1 MRPSSHAKPYCLVPG
16 SSPKLI
22 LLQMLKSKDTDLHYI
37 FLLGLAIVGGLMLY
51 LLSPI
56 LAPFLLAA
64 ILAYICDPLVTRLQ
78 RRRLPRSLATV
89 IVLLLLL
96 ALLVA
101 LFLILLPLVIKEATL
116 LAERMPGF
124 VERINGELLPWLREK
139 TGLTIRLDSET
150 IRKLITD
157 GVKNSEGL
165 PEKLLSSLT
174 LGGMAIVGFF
184 ANLVLVPVVLFYLL
198 RDWGSL
204 VGRID
209 QLIPRRW
216 HERISTLAR
225 EVDAVLAEFLR
236 GQLSVMVLMSVYYCV
251 ALWVAGLDFALP
263 IGIVTGIL
271 VFVPYLGVTIG
282 LVLATITAVMQ
293 FGSLAG
299 AIPIWIAIAV
309 GQLLE
314 GFVVTPWLVGDR
326 IGLHPLAVIFA
337 LLAFGQIF
345 GFFGILLAL
354 PASAALLVWLRHLR
368 QDYLVS
374 PIYRS

>member
-1 MRPSSHAKPYCLVPG
+1 MHPSSHAKPYSLVTG
-16 SSPKLI
+16 SSPRLI

-37 FLLGLAIVGGLMLY
+37 FLLGLAVVGGLMLY

-78 RRRLPRSLATV
+78 RRRLPRALATV
-89 IVLLLLL
+89 VVLLLLL

-116 LAERMPGF
+116 LVERMPGF
-124 VERINGELLPWLREK
+124 IERINGELLPWLREK
-139 TGLTIRLDSET
+139 TGLNIQLDSET
-150 IRKLITD
+150 MRRLITD

-165 PEKLLSSLT
+165 PEKILSSLT

-198 RDWGSL
+198 RDWGLL
-204 VGRID
+204 VERID

-216 HERISTLAR
+216 HGRISTLAR

-251 ALWVAGLDFALP
+251 ALWVAGLEFALP

-282 LVLATITAVMQ
+282 LVLATITAIMQ

-299 AIPIWIAIAV
+299 AIPVWIAIAV

-354 PASAALLVWLRHLR
+354 PASAALLVWLRHVR

>member
-1 MRPSSHAKPYCLVPG
+1 
-16 SSPKLI
+16 
-22 LLQMLKSKDTDLHYI
+22 MLNGQDSDLHTLV
-37 FLLGLAIVGGLMLY
+37 LLGLAVAGGLLLY

-64 ILAYICDPLVTRLQ
+64 ILAYISDPLVTKLQ
-78 RRRLPRSLATV
+78 GRRVPRALGTV
-89 IVLLLLL
+89 IVLLCLF
-96 ALLVA
+96 AMVVA
-101 LFLILLPLVIKEATL
+101 LFLILLPLVIKESTL

-124 VERINGELLPWLREK
+124 IERINSELLPWLREK
-139 TGLTIRLDSET
+139 TGLAIQLDSAT
-150 IRKLITD
+150 VRKLITD

-165 PEKLLSSLT
+165 PEKILSSLT

-198 RDWGSL
+198 RDWPIL
-204 VGRID
+204 VERID
-209 QLIPRRW
+209 QLVPRRW

-236 GQLSVMVLMSVYYCV
+236 GQLSVMLLMSFYYCI
-251 ALWVAGLDFALP
+251 ALWIAGLEFALP
-263 IGIVTGIL
+263 IGVVTGIL

-282 LVLATITAVMQ
+282 LVLATIAAVMQ
-293 FGSLAG
+293 FGSIAG
-299 AIPIWIAIAV
+299 AIPVWIAIGV
-309 GQLLE
+309 GQVLE

-337 LLAFGQIF
+337 LLAFGQLF
-345 GFFGILLAL
+345 GFFGVLLAL
-354 PASAALLVWLRHLR
+354 PASAALLVWLRHVR

>member
-1 MRPSSHAKPYCLVPG
+1 MRTDQG
-16 SSPKLI
+16 N
-22 LLQMLKSKDTDLHYI
+22 DLHYL
-37 FLLGLAIVGGLMLY
+37 FLLGVVIAGGLLLY

-64 ILAYICDPLVTRLQ
+64 ILAYICDPIVTRLQ
-78 RRRLPRSLATV
+78 RKKIPRALGTSIV
-89 IVLLLLL
+89 ILCLFAMV
-96 ALLVA
+96 VA
-101 LFLILLPLVIKEATL
+101 LFLILLPLVLKEGAL

-124 VERINGELLPWLREK
+124 IERINNELLPWLREK
-139 TGLTIRLDSET
+139 TGLAIQLDSASVRT
-150 IRKLITD
+150 FITD
-157 GVKNSEGL
+157 GLKNSEGL
-165 PEKLLSSLT
+165 AEKILSSLT

-198 RDWGSL
+198 RDWPLL
-204 VGRID
+204 VERID

-216 HERISTLAR
+216 HDRISTLAR

-236 GQLSVMVLMSVYYCV
+236 GQISVMLLMSVYYCV
-251 ALWVAGLDFALP
+251 ALWIVGLEFALP
-263 IGIVTGIL
+263 IGLVTGIL

-282 LVLATITAVMQ
+282 FVLATVAAIMQ
-293 FGSLAG
+293 FGAIAA
-299 AIPIWIAIAV
+299 AIPIWIAIGL
-309 GQLLE
+309 GQLIE

-337 LLAFGQIF
+337 LLAFGQVF

-368 QDYLVS
+368 QDYLGS